1 MALVVLYII
10 DIPWAKNKEKHADI
24 IDIQYKPFSVSA
36 YIDRMEKAYLDTLQE
51 RENKNPYKPVL
62 WWGFDGLKLKADGTT
77 EWISRRPKK
86 EERYVPQYP
95 TYYATQY
102 PLYPAVPQ
110 YFPYNVYQPTYPM
123 LTGYGI
129 YPQMSPYA
137 SVQAQ
142 TAMLQSHMQILNLQ
156 SAQSQINQ
164 AIINSLNSTK
174 EVNP

>member
-1 MALVVLYII
+1 MTCLVVYII
-10 DIPWAKNKEKHADI
+10 GMIEDKKKKKER
-24 IDIQYKPFSVSA
+24 IDILESQHTPFSVSA

-51 RENKNPYKPVL
+51 RENEKPYEPVL

-86 EERYVPQYP
+86 EEHYVPQYP
-95 TYYATQY
+95 AYPVATQY
-102 PLYPAVPQ
+102 S
-110 YFPYNVYQPTYPM
+110 PYNVYQPTYPM

-129 YPQMSPYA
+129 YSQQMSPYA

-142 TAMLQSHMQILNLQ
+142 TTMLESQMQALTMQL
-156 SAQSQINQ
+156 AQRQINQ
-164 AIINSLNSTK
+164 AIISSLNNTK

>member
-1 MALVVLYII
+1 MVEATKKKRERI
-10 DIPWAKNKEKHADI
+10 DISESPHT
-24 IDIQYKPFSVSA
+24 PFSISA
-36 YIDRMEKAYLDTLQE
+36 YIERMEKAYLDTLQE
-51 RENKNPYKPVL
+51 RESEEPYEPVL

-86 EERYVPQYP
+86 EEHYVPQYP
-95 TYYATQY
+95 THYATQY

-129 YPQMSPYA
+129 YPQQYGFNPCMSI
-137 SVQAQ
+137 QAQ
-142 TAMLQSHMQILNLQ
+142 TAMLESQMQALTMQL
-156 SAQSQINQ
+156 AQSQINQ
-164 AIINSLNSTK
+164 TIISSLNNTK